1 MPLAGLLPHFQ
12 SLPPLPTNELCPS
25 SADSQVGGFAYLL
38 RPCGFLQGTHL
49 WDQEFLPLP
58 QSPQVFIV
66 ARGSEALFLLA
77 GTLDG
82 MVSLPSCSSQFIC
95 TQMWDHLARLPG
107 LPAAALLDILSAPA
121 ASLFLLP
128 VWMNVSSL
136 TPWLLSFHTVQFSG
150 SSGWFYFFQICVV
163 LLSVV
168 RGSKVYLPTLPT
180 LPSRPEVL
188 ITVILML
195 IYEKR

>member
-1 MPLAGLLPHFQ
+1 
-12 SLPPLPTNELCPS
+12 
-25 SADSQVGGFAYLL
+25 
-38 RPCGFLQGTHL
+38 
-49 WDQEFLPLP
+49 
-58 QSPQVFIV
+58 
-66 ARGSEALFLLA
+66 
-77 GTLDG
+77 

-136 TPWLLSFHTVQFSG
+136 TPRLLSFHTVQFSG

-180 LPSRPEVL
+180 LPSRPEVHSCL
-188 ITVILML
+188 FFYRPYLFNCQVLNVASGNHLTLLKHPPSPI
-195 IYEKR
+195 